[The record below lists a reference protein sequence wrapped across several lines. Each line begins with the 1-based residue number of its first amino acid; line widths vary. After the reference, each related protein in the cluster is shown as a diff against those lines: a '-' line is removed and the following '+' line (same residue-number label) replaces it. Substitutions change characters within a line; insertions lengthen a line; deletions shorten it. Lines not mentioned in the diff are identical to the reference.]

1 MLGFYVVCRQWQGRQ
16 WQDTFLYSCSNT
28 FCIFVSFVNIG
39 QLQLF
44 WLLYQM
50 PYIYWWL
57 MKDYSITPKDMYTIS
72 QLNDRCLE
80 LLFCYISYYYMS
92 LFMCAGCMCCLFLQV
107 DRLSCT
113 LNSLSTQLSSH
124 NALYAQTNTALNIQQ
139 NTNTNNSQLTSSQ
152 FTLNKNTNSI

>member
-1 MLGFYVVCRQWQGRQ
+1 MASHFCCYVLGLCSVRVRQGKQWQGRQ
-16 WQDTFLYSCSNT
+16 WQLSFWYSCSNT

-92 LFMCAGCMCCLFLQV
+92 LFMCAWCMCWIAGVCVHLLSFLASWQIV
-107 DRLSCT
+107 MHFKFTFNKIVFTQCT
-113 LNSLSTQLSSH
+113 LCIN
-124 NALYAQTNTALNIQQ
+124 
-139 NTNTNNSQLTSSQ
+139 
-152 FTLNKNTNSI
+152 

>member
-1 MLGFYVVCRQWQGRQ
+1 MLGFYVVRRQWQGRQWQGNCIFVFCRQ

-28 FCIFVSFVNIG
+28 FCIFVSFVNIE

-57 MKDYSITPKDMYTIS
+57 MKNYSMTPTNMYTIS

-80 LLFCYISYYYMS
+80 LLFCYMSYYYMS
-92 LFMCAGCMCCLFLQV
+92 LFMCAGCMCCLFLA
-107 DRLSCT
+107 S
-113 LNSLSTQLSSH
+113 
-124 NALYAQTNTALNIQQ
+124 
-139 NTNTNNSQLTSSQ
+139 
-152 FTLNKNTNSI
+152 